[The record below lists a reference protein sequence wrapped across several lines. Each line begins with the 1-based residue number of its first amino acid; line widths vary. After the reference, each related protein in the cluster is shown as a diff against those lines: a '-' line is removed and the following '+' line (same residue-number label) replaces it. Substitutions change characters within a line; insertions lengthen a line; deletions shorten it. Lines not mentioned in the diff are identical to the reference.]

1 MRMFTLRHSCP
12 LLALVLLPVFGGSLA
27 AQEPE
32 QPTPPPPPARPPE
45 PPQRAEVN
53 APVKNFRLPVFDEGG
68 HRQWELLGSEAL
80 YVDRNEIRVQD
91 MTLRTY
97 APADPLNP
105 RMLIQSPAALI
116 RPQDGVAE
124 GAGYLYITEA
134 NNNYFIIGRDW
145 RWDGKGQRV
154 RIGADVRVTF
164 REKLDQ
170 VLH

>member
-1 MRMFTLRHSCP
+1 M
-12 LLALVLLPVFGGSLA
+12 ALVLLPVLGSGGLA
-27 AQEPE
+27 AAE
-32 QPTPPPPPARPPE
+32 TPAEAAPARPPE
-45 PPQRAEVN
+45 PPERAEVN
-53 APVKNFRLPVFDEGG
+53 APVKNFRLPVFDESG
-68 HRQWELLGSEAL
+68 HRQWDLLGSEAL
-80 YVDRNEIRVQD
+80 YVGRNEIRVQD

-97 APADPLNP
+97 TPADPLNP

-124 GAGYLYITEA
+124 GPGYLYITEA
-134 NNNYFIIGRDW
+134 NNTYFIIGRDW

-154 RIGADVRVTF
+154 RIGSDVRVTF